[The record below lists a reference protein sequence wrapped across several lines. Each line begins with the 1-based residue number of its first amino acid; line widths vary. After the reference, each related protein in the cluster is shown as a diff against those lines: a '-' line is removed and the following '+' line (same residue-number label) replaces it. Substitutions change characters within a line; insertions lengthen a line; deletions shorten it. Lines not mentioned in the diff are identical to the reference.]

1 MKTAGSSVLR
11 PIGRIGPI
19 MIVAFSLAVASPAG
33 HGAAAPEA
41 TPKGPATPASSGALG
56 LNLDYLRVR
65 AVPADLVNAKPAATG
80 ALVLDLRFA
89 TVSATEGF
97 SVAGW
102 LASRARPN
110 APVLVL
116 FNAATQPALIDA
128 LAPGYL
134 PAGVITLAP
143 AGTSPPA
150 DIVVDV
156 SAEADRRAYEAHE
169 RGTALTSL
177 VTTTTEKQ
185 RFDEAELIRRDAA
198 EAAGKSPAPKTTPPP
213 QPRPGPE
220 RTAPAARGRLPP
232 PARRAAAPLASR
244 PRPAEISRRIRGPE
258 DRRVRSSEA
267 PTFRSSDPRP
277 SNSGFAFFASACP
290 FASA

>member
-1 MKTAGSSVLR
+1 M
-11 PIGRIGPI
+11 GPI
-19 MIVAFSLAVASPAG
+19 LIVALNLALASPAI
-33 HGAAAPEA
+33 HGAAAPESPA
-41 TPKGPATPASSGALG
+41 KGPATPAPGGALG

-65 AVPADLVNAKPAATG
+65 AVPADLVNAQPAATG

-89 TVSATEGF
+89 TVGTNDGF
-97 SVAGW
+97 SVASW
-102 LASRARPN
+102 LASRARSN

-143 AGTSPPA
+143 AGTTLPA

-156 SAEADRRAYEAHE
+156 SAEADRRAYEAYE

-198 EAAGKSPAPKTTPPP
+198 EAAGKSPEPKTPPP
-213 QPRPGPE
+213 PS
-220 RTAPAARGRLPP
+220 RGRGRGGQPP
-232 PARRAAAPLASR
+232 PPVVDSLLQRAVQLHRSLLALGR
-244 PRPAEISRRIRGPE
+244 LK
-258 DRRVRSSEA
+258 
-267 PTFRSSDPRP
+267 
-277 SNSGFAFFASACP
+277 
-290 FASA
+290 

>member
-1 MKTAGSSVLR
+1 MKTEKASVIR
-11 PIGRIGPI
+11 PTGRISRIAPI
-19 MIVAFSLAVASPAG
+19 LLFALGLTHVAPTGAVAAPA
-33 HGAAAPEA
+33 PN
-41 TPKGPATPASSGALG
+41 PPATKTTPAPVGALG

-65 AVPADLVNAKPAATG
+65 TVPADLVNAKPAATG

-89 TVSATEGF
+89 TFGANDGF

-102 LASRARPN
+102 LAARARPD

-134 PAGVITLAP
+134 PAGVITFAP
-143 AGTSPPA
+143 AGTSLPA
-150 DIVVDV
+150 DIVVEV
-156 SAEADRRAYEAHE
+156 SADADRRAYEAYE

-198 EAAGKSPAPKTTPPP
+198 EAAGKSPAPKTTPTPS
-213 QPRPGPE
+213 
-220 RTAPAARGRLPP
+220 RGRSRNGQPP
-232 PARRAAAPLASR
+232 PPVVDSLLQRTVQLHRSLLALG
-244 PRPAEISRRIRGPE
+244 RIK
-258 DRRVRSSEA
+258 
-267 PTFRSSDPRP
+267 
-277 SNSGFAFFASACP
+277 
-290 FASA
+290 